1 MRNDLRNGKQAAQ
14 EISTNGAR
22 YPFGIW
28 DLGFGIFT
36 GASHLEGSISEGPP
50 PHPGPLPLGGGEGDP
65 RLRRDRQRFSLSPA
79 EGERAGVRGRYLRDA
94 TRSRGLATFAD
105 VVAQRMSS
113 CKTFSP
119 S

>member
-50 PHPGPLPLGGGEGDP
+50 PHPGPLPLGGGEGESLSVSAEP
-65 RLRRDRQRFSLSPA
+65 EVSLSPA
-79 EGERAGVRGRYLRDA
+79 EGERVRGPEEWYRQDTPPGAPASLPDSPRL
-94 TRSRGLATFAD
+94 LAFG
-105 VVAQRMSS
+105 VWELL
-113 CKTFSP
+113 F
-119 S
+119 